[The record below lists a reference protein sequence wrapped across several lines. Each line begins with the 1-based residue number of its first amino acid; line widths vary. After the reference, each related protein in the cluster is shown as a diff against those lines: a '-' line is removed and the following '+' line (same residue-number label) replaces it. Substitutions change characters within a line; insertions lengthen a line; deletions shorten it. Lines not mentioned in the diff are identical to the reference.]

1 MAIFLC
7 LLLLFIATAFGRMV
21 LRRCLPCVI
30 GESLANVYGGAIGLG
45 VAAYAVLLVGL
56 VGELKIGVVGAIW
69 ALMFAASFKD
79 ASAIAKSLCGS
90 VALLPGWWRRVS
102 EGDKAARYA
111 ALGAGACL
119 LFGAASILACYKP
132 PGGVEWDAISYHL
145 ADPKQFILAGRIS
158 SLPTEHH
165 SNFPLL
171 MEMLYTVGLMLNGYA
186 LANMMH
192 LATAALTTLAIFTFT
207 RGRLGA
213 AFAWLASVLF
223 ISTPVVLWESS
234 VAYIELG
241 LGLYITLAVM
251 AAICA
256 IDAEDPKDR
265 SSWLV
270 LAGTMAGL
278 SLGVKY
284 LALIPSF
291 LILVLLATRLRP
303 VSQIVRFL
311 AVLAIVASPW
321 YVRNIVNTHNPVYP
335 FYYKL
340 FPGSVNWSANRAAAY
355 QSEQAHFGTVHTLS
369 QPGPAIR
376 NLLQVPWDL
385 VTLPNTDTGTYS
397 NKGEFSYLTLVGG
410 LCFAFLPTLLLTPG
424 IKNRG
429 LSQLTLLAVAQVAA
443 WFFVAQ
449 VSRYLVSTLPLL
461 SIAAAWGSASA
472 RACVRKHGDSISGFA
487 ARGCL
492 VGSVILALAQALGTL
507 WSITSGP
514 QILVP
519 MSLPVVASILRADD
533 GVDNYLKRYLD
544 SYASTDWINH
554 NSSPQDRIL
563 IYDDTRGFYLDRQ
576 YMWANEEHSAYIPYS
591 TFADGKEMTD
601 WFLRNGYRYA
611 MINMNWAPQNSDHT
625 HPDPAFPKGPNL
637 NEQAAL
643 QAWYANVPLRPAK
656 SAGFRWRGLVADAI
670 KRGLWTDA
678 GGSQH
683 GVAVLKIDDP
693 SIVTLLEGAHQE
705 SNRN

>member
-1 MAIFLC
+1 MATFLC
-7 LLLLFIATAFGRMV
+7 LLLLFIATAFGRMI
-21 LRRCLPCVI
+21 LRRFLPCAM
-30 GESLANVYGGAIGLG
+30 GESCANVYAGAIGLG
-45 VAAYAVLLVGL
+45 FAAYAVLFAGL
-56 VGELKIGVVGAIW
+56 LGGLKTAVVGTIW
-69 ALMFAASFKD
+69 VLMLAASFTD
-79 ASAIAKSLCGS
+79 ASALAKSLGS
-90 VALLPGWWRRVS
+90 SVVLFRRWWRRVS
-102 EGDKAARYA
+102 EGETAARYA

-145 ADPKQFILAGRIS
+145 ADPKQFILAGRVS

-171 MEMLYTVGLMLNGYA
+171 MEMLYTLGLMFNGYA

-207 RGRLGA
+207 RGRLGS
-213 AFAWLASVLF
+213 AFAWLAAVLF

-256 IDAEDPKDR
+256 TDSGDPKDR
-265 SSWLV
+265 SSWLM

-284 LALIPSF
+284 LALIPAF
-291 LILVLLATRLRP
+291 LILILLAVRLRP

-355 QSEQAHFGTVHTLS
+355 QSEQAHFGTAHALS
-369 QPGPAIR
+369 QPGPAMR

-385 VTLPNTDTGTYS
+385 VTLPNTDPGTYS

-410 LCFAFLPTLLLTPG
+410 LCFAFLPALLLAPG
-424 IKNRG
+424 IKSRG
-429 LSQLTLLAVAQVAA
+429 LSELTLLAIAQVAA

-461 SIAAAWGSASA
+461 CIAAAWGCASA
-472 RACVRKHGDSISGFA
+472 QACVRKHGASLSGFA

-492 VGSVILALAQALGTL
+492 IGSVILVLAQALGTL

-514 QILVP
+514 PLLVP
-519 MSLPVVASILRADD
+519 MSLPFVASILRADD
-533 GVDNYLKRYLD
+533 GIDNYLKRYLD

-554 NSSPQDRIL
+554 NSAQQDRIL

-601 WFLRNGYRYA
+601 WFLKNGYRYA
-611 MINMNWAPQNSDHT
+611 MINMNWAPQNSDHA
-625 HPDPAFPKGPNL
+625 HPDPSFPKGPNM

-643 QAWYANVPLRPAK
+643 QAWYANAPLLPAG

-670 KRGLWTDA
+670 KRGLWTDS

-693 SIVTLLEGAHQE
+693 TFVAALDGTHQE
-705 SNRN
+705 RTSN